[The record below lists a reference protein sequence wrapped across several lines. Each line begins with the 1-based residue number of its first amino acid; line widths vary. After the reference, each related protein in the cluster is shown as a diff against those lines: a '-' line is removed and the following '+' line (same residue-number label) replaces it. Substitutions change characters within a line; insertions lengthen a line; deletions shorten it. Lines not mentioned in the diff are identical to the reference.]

1 MMRFFFC
8 LFFLSSII
16 GCKNKDESDT
26 KSKVIIDPNPI
37 SEMAQQMRDMTLD
50 LEKIKSRLENNE
62 LLGKN
67 LLNFK
72 LIHKQKVTDI
82 SFNKIHI
89 EPMSKS
95 FAFSVDEFN
104 KEPNIKNY
112 SIIINNCI
120 SCHNLSCQ
128 GPLEKINKL
137 RITP

>member
-1 MMRFFFC
+1 MFF
-8 LFFLSSII
+8 II
-16 GCKNKDESDT
+16 GCKNKVDSIT
-26 KSKVIIDPNPI
+26 KVKVIIDPNPT
-37 SEMAQQMRDMTLD
+37 SEMAQQMRDMNLD

-62 LLGKN
+62 LLRKD

-95 FAFSVDEFN
+95 FAYSVEKFN
-104 KEPNIKNY
+104 REPDIKNY
-112 SIIINNCI
+112 SMIINNCI

-128 GPLEKINKL
+128 GPLVKINKL

>member
-1 MMRFFFC
+1 M
-8 LFFLSSII
+8 II
-16 GCKNKDESDT
+16 N
-26 KSKVIIDPNPI
+26 
-37 SEMAQQMRDMTLD
+37 
-50 LEKIKSRLENNE
+50 LEKIKSRLENSE
-62 LLGKN
+62 LLGKD

-128 GPLEKINKL
+128 GPLVKINKL
-137 RITP
+137 RITL

>member
-1 MMRFFFC
+1 MMVFFVEMYIT
-8 LFFLSSII
+8 II
-16 GCKNKDESDT
+16 FQLILDT
-26 KSKVIIDPNPI
+26 KSKVIINPNPT

-62 LLGKN
+62 LLGKD